1 MFVRRKLGDDNLIAA
16 NDYLSFNV
24 KHFDNSRKILCW
36 KREGERQRKRNGER
50 VERGKE
56 IEIS

>member
-1 MFVRRKLGDDNLIAA
+1 MFVRRKLGDDNLIAT

-36 KREGERQRKRNGER
+36 KRERETKKKRTEKEWREERKS
-50 VERGKE
+50 K
-56 IEIS
+56 

>member
-1 MFVRRKLGDDNLIAA
+1 MFVRRKLGDDNLIAT

-36 KREGERQRKRNGER
+36 KRERDKEKENGER

>member
-1 MFVRRKLGDDNLIAA
+1 MFVRRKLGDDNLIAT

-24 KHFDNSRKILCW
+24 KHFDNSRKILRW
-36 KREGERQRKRNGER
+36 KRERQRKRNGER